1 MKKNTLY
8 QLILEKKMSKN
19 TLLVNLYAGSC
30 DGK

>member
-8 QLILEKKMSKN
+8 QLILEKKMCKN
-19 TLLVNLYAGSC
+19 TLLVNLYACPG